1 MSSNCLKHDRANQL
15 LAGLGDHG
23 VMFMWNTVSRMAVNL
38 RWCASYSVCVWGVLI
53 FVGLMGEADGKGAS
67 SLSSHPSRLVRTSV
81 DQDNGRHA
89 VVNRRDPFK
98 RIPKR
103 LPTPK
108 VSTQSDPGLKGV
120 PLADNPVWRLLG
132 VMHGQDGHQAVI
144 QISPTARVL
153 VQPGT
158 ELARSGWTIKTISE
172 KEVLLEHLS
181 SASSV
186 RGASP
191 TRTFILSFPTIQKS
205 P

>member
-1 MSSNCLKHDRANQL
+1 
-15 LAGLGDHG
+15 
-23 VMFMWNTVSRMAVNL
+23 MFMWGTVSRMAVYW

-53 FVGLMGEADGKGAS
+53 FVGLMGEAAGKGDS
-67 SLSSHPSRLVRTSV
+67 PLPSHPSRLAKTRV
-81 DQDNGRHA
+81 DQDNARHA

-98 RIPKR
+98 RIPKP

-108 VSTQSDPGLKGV
+108 VSTQSDTEPKDA

-144 QISPTARVL
+144 QISPTERVL
-153 VQPGT
+153 VRPGV

-172 KEVLLEHLS
+172 KEVLLEYVS